1 MLLNRPPVINA
12 HSLKHRAEG
21 GLWVEIRIAVP
32 SDEAAILA
40 LIRVAAAAIPI
51 LVEPDDR

>member
-1 MLLNRPPVINA
+1 MLLNRLPVINA

>member
-1 MLLNRPPVINA
+1 
-12 HSLKHRAEG
+12 
-21 GLWVEIRIAVP
+21 VEIRIAVP

-51 LVEPDDR
+51 LVEPDDRWRLVQSWVAVGNDGAV